1 MTCDIYVIL
10 CHILWHFVT
19 VMYDIILTSNIKFE
33 NKKIDKNKNKN
44 KLSSLFSTLILSPL
58 QGFSSRETDFY
69 FCQFLSNFFKYLSSN
84 FLSSYLYNIFVIYF
98 LSNSSLLKSLSS
110 TIFNFSFLLTFILS
124 LLSNFITANR
134 GQVKKRLY

>member
-1 MTCDIYVIL
+1 
-10 CHILWHFVT
+10 
-19 VMYDIILTSNIKFE
+19 MYDIILTSNIKFE

-44 KLSSLFSTLILSPL
+44 KLSSLFSTLTLSPL

-134 GQVKKRLY
+134 GQVEKRLF

>member
-33 NKKIDKNKNKN
+33 NKKIDKNKNK
-44 KLSSLFSTLILSPL
+44 LSSLFSTLTLSPL

-134 GQVKKRLY
+134 DQVEKRLF

>member
-1 MTCDIYVIL
+1 
-10 CHILWHFVT
+10 
-19 VMYDIILTSNIKFE
+19 MYDIILTSNIKFE

-134 GQVKKRLY
+134 GQVEKRLF

>member
-134 GQVKKRLY
+134 GQVEKRLF

>member
-1 MTCDIYVIL
+1 VTCDIYVIL

-33 NKKIDKNKNKN
+33 NKKIDKNKNK
-44 KLSSLFSTLILSPL
+44 LSSLFSTLTLSPL

-134 GQVKKRLY
+134 DQVEKRLF